1 MSCGGGCPEV
11 ISPDKWASLAVTFRI
26 TVTYWWAQSARGNRL
41 AGDLSQKSVKIAT
54 LKNHLKGDPRF
65 RGLAPANEP
74 GVTPRRAIGVL
85 LTALQPA
92 RGFRPDGR
100 PLGESSIRIPLIK
113 SASIHVG
120 SALVVTDVE
129 RVSRDLSDSWTV
141 GLLRRESSLR

>member
-74 GVTPRRAIGVL
+74 GVH
-85 LTALQPA
+85 
-92 RGFRPDGR
+92 
-100 PLGESSIRIPLIK
+100 LGERLACYLPRCNLR
-113 SASIHVG
+113 
-120 SALVVTDVE
+120 E
-129 RVSRDLSDSWTV
+129 DSV
-141 GLLRRESSLR
+141 RMV